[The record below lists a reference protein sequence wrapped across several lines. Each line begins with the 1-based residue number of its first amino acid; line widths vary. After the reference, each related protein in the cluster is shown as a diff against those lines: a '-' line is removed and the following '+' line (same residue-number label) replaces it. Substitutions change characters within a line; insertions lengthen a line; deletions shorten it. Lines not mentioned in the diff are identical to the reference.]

1 MVIKRSSARE
11 IDALIADLEA
21 GIGVRREAA
30 AARLAV
36 IGARAVG
43 RLLDVVRDAGSA
55 GARVAALQALEPAG
69 DSRSLEAALA
79 CLGAADTAVAVQA
92 VSLAR
97 TFLAS
102 AEGPRAIDRLAA
114 LAVDAARP
122 PALRLAAL
130 EALADMPARTVQP
143 IWRRLADDSD
153 PSVRRRSRR
162 ALGLDD
168 PEPEP
173 GPSAVLD
180 AAAAGSLPGSPA
192 VLKAAVAAA
201 GAEAPLPTLHGTL
214 EAVRRL
220 ESRGDEWR
228 DAPEW
233 RQVRGVLH
241 RTLAERGST
250 VALYDLRETI
260 ERATGPLPA
269 DFVAALAMIGDRTCL
284 DAMAAA
290 FTRTLGGPAG
300 HDWWRTHLAG
310 AFQEIVRREG
320 LTGRHAALRQVRAKW
335 PEAATALLGPRR
347 R

>member
-1 MVIKRSSARE
+1 
-11 IDALIADLEA
+11 
-21 GIGVRREAA
+21 
-30 AARLAV
+30 
-36 IGARAVG
+36 
-43 RLLDVVRDAGSA
+43 
-55 GARVAALQALEPAG
+55 
-69 DSRSLEAALA
+69 
-79 CLGAADTAVAVQA
+79 
-92 VSLAR
+92 
-97 TFLAS
+97 
-102 AEGPRAIDRLAA
+102 
-114 LAVDAARP
+114 
-122 PALRLAAL
+122 
-130 EALADMPARTVQP
+130 VQP
-143 IWRRLADDSD
+143 IWRRLADDGD

-168 PEPEP
+168 PEPDP
-173 GPSAVLD
+173 FAVLD
-180 AAAAGSLPGSPA
+180 AAAAGSLPESPA
-192 VLKAAVAAA
+192 ILKAAVATA

-214 EAVRRL
+214 EAVRHH
-220 ESRGDEWR
+220 ESRADERR

-233 RQVRGVLH
+233 RHVRGVLH

-260 ERATGPLPA
+260 ERAIGPLPA

-335 PEAATALLGPRR
+335 PEAATALLGPSRR
-347 R
+347 PR